1 MYNSITTNIYAAEK
15 RIMGRVDAKLQAL
28 LEHMDSRFD
37 ALFDSLLI
45 RQEQLF
51 AHSLQGANN
60 SFPGTRKFS
69 QRNGHRPGDTSV

>member
-1 MYNSITTNIYAAEK
+1 
-15 RIMGRVDAKLQAL
+15 MGRVDAKLQAL

-51 AHSLQGANN
+51 AHSLQGVNN